1 MRFPRLFLLTVIAFA
16 LGYMI
21 GVNKI
26 EVDWK
31 NYRPTVSVVNKE
43 PPNPDQ
49 KLDLG
54 PMWIVMEKLQTQYY
68 DKTKIDSQKML
79 NGAIT
84 GLVSSLDDPYT
95 VYLPPVQNTQF
106 KQTLAGQFEG
116 IGAELGMKD
125 KQIIVVAPLEGSPA
139 QKAGIRAGD
148 AIVKVDDAPTF
159 GWTLNQAI
167 EKIRGPKG
175 TKVTLSVLHKNE
187 QSLKDI
193 AVSRDTIS
201 VKSVFLWTKKIQN
214 IDEINQKA
222 FPKEQLQNEVAYIRL
237 SQFGDSTN
245 EEWLSLINKLSLEV
259 QRNKNIKGLVL
270 DLRNNPGGYLTDA
283 TFISSEFLPIGKTV
297 VTQDDGNG
305 NTLDLKVEKKGVL
318 LNLPMV
324 ILVNK
329 GSASASEI
337 LSGAMRD
344 YDRALIVGETSF
356 GKGTIQTAEDLGG
369 GAGIHITI
377 AKWLTPKGTWVHQ
390 KGIEPDIVVE
400 PDAKNLAR
408 DAQLEKAIETLLANQ
423 TAVVARSN

>member
-16 LGYMI
+16 LGYTV

-26 EVDWK
+26 TLDWK
-31 NYRPTVSVVNKE
+31 NYRPNVTVVNKE
-43 PPNPDQ
+43 PPNGNMQ
-49 KLDLG
+49 LDLA
-54 PMWIVMEKLQTQYY
+54 PMWVVMEKLQSQYY

-84 GLVSSLDDPYT
+84 GLVGSLDDPYT

-106 KQTLAGQFEG
+106 KQTLAGKFEG

-175 TKVTLSVLHKNE
+175 SKVTLSVLHKDA
-187 QSLKDI
+187 QALKDI
-193 AVSRDTIS
+193 AVNRDTIS
-201 VKSVFLWTKKIQN
+201 VKSVFLWTKKIDA
-214 IDEINQKA
+214 IDEVNQKV
-222 FPKEQLQNEVAYIRL
+222 FSKDQLQNEVAYIRL

-245 EEWLSLINKLSLEV
+245 QEWLTLSNKLSLEV
-259 QRNKNIKGLVL
+259 QKNKNIKGLIL

-283 TFISSEFLPIGKTV
+283 TFISSEFLPLGKTV

-305 NTLDLKVEKKGVL
+305 NKLDLKVEKKGILQDV
-318 LNLPMV
+318 PMV
-324 ILVNK
+324 LLVNK

-356 GKGTIQTAEDLGG
+356 GKGTIQTAEDLGA
-369 GAGIHITI
+369 GAGIHITV
-377 AKWLTPKGTWVHQ
+377 AKWLTPNGTWVHQ
-390 KGIEPDIVVE
+390 KGLEPDVAVE

-408 DAQLEKAIETLLANQ
+408 DAQLEKAIQTLLENQ
-423 TAVVARSN
+423 TATIVRK

>member
-16 LGYMI
+16 LGYTV

-26 EVDWK
+26 AIDWK
-31 NYRPTVSVVNKE
+31 NYRPNVSVVNKE
-43 PPNPDQ
+43 PPSGNMQ
-49 KLDLG
+49 LDLA
-54 PMWIVMEKLQTQYY
+54 PMWVVMEKLQSQYY

-84 GLVSSLDDPYT
+84 GLVGSLDDPYT

-148 AIVKVDDAPTF
+148 AIVKVDDAATF

-175 TKVTLSVLHKNE
+175 SKVTLSVLHKDA
-187 QSLKDI
+187 QTLKDI
-193 AVSRDTIS
+193 AVARDTIS
-201 VKSVFLWTKKIQN
+201 VKSVFLWTKKIN
-214 IDEINQKA
+214 AIDEVNQKA
-222 FPKEQLQNEVAYIRL
+222 FSPAEQDNEIAYIRL

-245 EEWLSLINKLSLEV
+245 QEWLTLINKLSLEV
-259 QRNKNIKGLVL
+259 QKNKNIKGLIL

-283 TFISSEFLPIGKTV
+283 TFISSEFLPLGKTV

-305 NTLDLKVEKKGVL
+305 NKQDLKVEKNGIL
-318 LNLPMV
+318 QDIPMV

-344 YDRALIVGETSF
+344 YNRALIVGETSF

-369 GAGIHITI
+369 GAGIHITV
-377 AKWLTPKGTWVHQ
+377 AKWLTPNGTWVHQ
-390 KGIEPDIVVE
+390 KGLEPDVAIE
-400 PDAKNLAR
+400 PDAKDLAR
-408 DAQLEKAIETLLANQ
+408 DAQLEKAIQTLLENQ
-423 TAVVARSN
+423 TATIVRK

>member
-193 AVSRDTIS
+193 AVARDTIS

>member
-16 LGYMI
+16 LGYTV

-26 EVDWK
+26 TLDWK
-31 NYRPTVSVVNKE
+31 NYRPNVSVVNKE
-43 PPNPDQ
+43 PPNGNM
-49 KLDLG
+49 KLDLA
-54 PMWIVMEKLQTQYY
+54 PMWIVMEKLQSQYY

-84 GLVSSLDDPYT
+84 GLVGSLDDPYT

-139 QKAGIRAGD
+139 QKAGVRAGD
-148 AIVKVDDAPTF
+148 AIVKVDNAPTF

-175 TKVTLSVLHKNE
+175 SKVTLSVLHKDA
-187 QSLKDI
+187 QALKDI
-193 AVSRDTIS
+193 AVARDTIS
-201 VKSVFLWTKKIQN
+201 VKSVFLWTKKIDA
-214 IDEINQKA
+214 IDEVNQKVFSPA
-222 FPKEQLQNEVAYIRL
+222 EQDNEVAYIRL

-245 EEWLSLINKLSLEV
+245 QEWLTLSNKLSLEV
-259 QRNKNIKGLVL
+259 QKNKNIKGLIL

-283 TFISSEFLPIGKTV
+283 TFISSEFLPLGKTV

-305 NTLDLKVEKKGVL
+305 NKLDLKVEKKGIL
-318 LNLPMV
+318 QDIPMV
-324 ILVNK
+324 LLVNK

-344 YDRALIVGETSF
+344 YNRALIVGETSF

-369 GAGIHITI
+369 GAGIHITV
-377 AKWLTPKGTWVHQ
+377 AKWLTPNGTWVHQ
-390 KGIEPDIVVE
+390 KGLEPDVAVE
-400 PDAKNLAR
+400 PDAKDLAR
-408 DAQLEKAIETLLANQ
+408 DAQLEKAIQTLLENQ
-423 TAVVARSN
+423 TATIVRK

>member
-16 LGYMI
+16 LGYTV

-26 EVDWK
+26 TLDWK
-31 NYRPTVSVVNKE
+31 NYRPNVTVVNKE
-43 PPNPDQ
+43 PPNDNMQ
-49 KLDLG
+49 LDLA
-54 PMWIVMEKLQTQYY
+54 PMWVVMEKLQSQYY

-84 GLVSSLDDPYT
+84 GLVGSLDDPYT

-106 KQTLAGQFEG
+106 KQTLAGKFEG

-175 TKVTLSVLHKNE
+175 SKVTLSVLHKDA
-187 QSLKDI
+187 QALKDI
-193 AVSRDTIS
+193 AVNRDTIS
-201 VKSVFLWTKKIQN
+201 VKSVFLWTKKIDA
-214 IDEINQKA
+214 IDEVNQKV
-222 FPKEQLQNEVAYIRL
+222 FSKDQLQNEVAYIRL

-245 EEWLSLINKLSLEV
+245 QEWLTLSNKLSLEV
-259 QRNKNIKGLVL
+259 QKNKNIKGLIL

-283 TFISSEFLPIGKTV
+283 TFISSEFLPLGKTV

-305 NTLDLKVEKKGVL
+305 NKLDLKVEKKGILQDV
-318 LNLPMV
+318 PMV
-324 ILVNK
+324 LLVNK

-356 GKGTIQTAEDLGG
+356 GKGTIQTAEDLGA
-369 GAGIHITI
+369 GAGIHITV
-377 AKWLTPKGTWVHQ
+377 AKWLTPNGTWVHQ
-390 KGIEPDIVVE
+390 KGLEPDVAVE

-408 DAQLEKAIETLLANQ
+408 DAQLEKAIQTLLENQ
-423 TAVVARSN
+423 TATIVRK